1 MKKAK
6 SLWMAF
12 QQRIKPYKQQIRA
25 FLGWL
30 FGMLAQVSVVGPDVM
45 MTWDKKRWAITL
57 GIAALPGIVGFMKGG
72 DNNPTD
78 EELYD
83 KVHRVKKIR
92 AAAGVE
98 ITDPIGFPLKPGPPI
113 VPPAP

>member
-6 SLWMAF
+6 TWWQSF
-12 QQRIKPYKQQIRA
+12 QKLIKPYKQQLRA

-30 FGMLAQVSVVGPDVM
+30 FGIGIQIGTVGPDAM
-45 MTWDKKRWAITL
+45 MAWDKKRWAIGL
-57 GIAALPGIVGFMKGG
+57 GLAALPGIVGFMKGG

-83 KVHRVKKIR
+83 KVHKVKQLR
-92 AAAGVE
+92 AAVGQEV
-98 ITDPIGFPLKPGPPI
+98 TDPIGLPLTTK
-113 VPPAP
+113 PPAAPAP